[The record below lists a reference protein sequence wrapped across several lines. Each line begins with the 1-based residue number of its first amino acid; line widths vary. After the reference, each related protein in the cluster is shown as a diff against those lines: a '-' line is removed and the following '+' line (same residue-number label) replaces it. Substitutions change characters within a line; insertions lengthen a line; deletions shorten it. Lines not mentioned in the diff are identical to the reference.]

1 MDALK
6 AFLKTRVGQLAVAM
20 VVLGL
25 MLGALLV
32 GPQIMDML
40 NPSSDVPDVTR
51 TTTSTADQDETK
63 TEETL
68 VDATDKYDIYESKD
82 PFKPLIKAATP
93 GDDADGTDGTG
104 GTSSNALVVESIVLE
119 NGIYYANITY
129 GGTSHKV
136 KDGDR
141 VGTSPYEVVSIT
153 ADRVLL
159 LYGDEATPATPGEE
173 IIK

>member
-1 MDALK
+1 MDGLK
-6 AFLKTRVGQLAVAM
+6 AFLKTTVGQLAVVA
-20 VVLGL
+20 VVVGL
-25 MLGALLV
+25 ILGALLI

-40 NPSSDVPDVTR
+40 NPPSDVPDVIR
-51 TTTSTADQDETK
+51 TTTSTADQDKTK

-68 VDATDKYDIYESKD
+68 VAATDRYDIYESKD
-82 PFKPLIKAATP
+82 PFKPLIEAAAL
-93 GDDADGTDGTG
+93 GDNAGGSD

-119 NGIYYANITY
+119 NGVYYANITY
-129 GGTSHKV
+129 GGTSYKV
-136 KDGDR
+136 KAGDR

-159 LYGDEATPATPGEE
+159 LYGDETTPAAPGEE